1 MTERIIIADDHQIVR
16 QGLRRLLES
25 EESFSVIGE
34 AANGRAAVHMAEELS
49 PDVIVMDVT
58 MPDLNGIDAARQI
71 TTKHPEIKVIGLSM
85 HADSRFA
92 SEMLRAGASGYLL
105 KEDAFEELATAIR
118 QVLSGTVYVSPRIA
132 GALIGRS
139 MEHEMRDDQRM
150 ASEHLLGDGGGHGG
164 GGGGLALLS
173 PIMQLSPRQRE
184 VLQLIAEGRSTKEI
198 AFDLG
203 VSVKTV
209 ETHRQQMMDKL
220 NLHSVA
226 QLTKYAVREGIT
238 SVDR

>member
-71 TTKHPEIKVIGLSM
+71 TTKHPEIKVVGLSM

-92 SEMLRAGASGYLL
+92 TEMLRAGASGYLL

-118 QVLSGTVYVSPRIA
+118 QVLSGQIYVTPSIA
-132 GALIGRS
+132 GALLGRS
-139 MEHEMRDDQRM
+139 MESQHRDG
-150 ASEHLLGDGGGHGG
+150 GDGGIGIGG
-164 GGGGLALLS
+164 DQLAGMGTLAS
-173 PIMQLSPRQRE
+173 QIMHLSPRQRE
-184 VLQLIAEGRSTKEI
+184 VLQLISEGRSTKEI

-209 ETHRQQMMDKL
+209 ETHRRQMMDKL